1 MMRKALIAT
10 ALTLL
15 IGAPAFAD
23 TPIGK
28 GVTGAGG
35 TGPNMADVD
44 AKKRE
49 EKAPQPQVLNPD
61 GSEPSRAAVP
71 KDQKDTARGATRGT
85 PGTGATGAPAPSA
98 GVPATSGNIGGGEA
112 SVVKPDPTMK

>member
-10 ALTLL
+10 ALTLF

-28 GVTGAGG
+28 GATGVGG
-35 TGPNMADVD
+35 TGPNMADVE

-49 EKAPQPQVLNPD
+49 DKATQPQGLNPD

-71 KDQKDTARGATRGT
+71 GQKDTARGATRAA
-85 PGTGATGAPAPSA
+85 PATGATGAPGPAA
-98 GVPATSGNIGGGEA
+98 GVPATSSNIGGGEA